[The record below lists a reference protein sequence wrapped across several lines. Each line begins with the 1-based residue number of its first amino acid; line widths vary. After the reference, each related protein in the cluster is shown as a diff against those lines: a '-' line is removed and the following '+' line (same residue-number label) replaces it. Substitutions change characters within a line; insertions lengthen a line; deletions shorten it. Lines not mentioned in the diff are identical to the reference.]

1 MKHKHKTTKNERR
14 KTMKKM
20 ISVLLTLALLLT
32 GTSAVLAEEKT
43 VIRYSKS
50 QGPYTELFED
60 GIIPILEKQGYT
72 LEVVEASDLL
82 VADKMLEAGDVDVN
96 VEQHTAYIETY
107 FNANNDGH
115 LVGISPIPTVPAGLY
130 SAKHTSLDEI
140 AEGMTIAVTND
151 ASNTA
156 RCLLILQK
164 IGWITFDP
172 AVDVTT
178 VTVDDIV
185 ENPYNLEII
194 QVLNTT
200 IPTSLADYDFGLIT
214 GSIVWNARDIVDP
227 SSALAQEDIL
237 PHLVLQVTVKEQDKD
252 AEWAK
257 AIVDAYHS
265 DEFIAYLAENN
276 TGMWWIPEELR

>member
-1 MKHKHKTTKNERR
+1 
-14 KTMKKM
+14 MKK
-20 ISVLLTLALLLT
+20 LLSALLALALL
-32 GTSAVLAEEKT
+32 AVLAGASLAEEKT
-43 VIRYSKS
+43 LIRYSKS
-50 QGPYTELFED
+50 QGPYTELFEEA
-60 GIIPILEKQGYT
+60 IIPILEAQGYT
-72 LEVVEASDLL
+72 FEAVEASDLL

-96 VEQHTAYIETY
+96 VEQHTAYIQTY

-130 SAKHTSLDEI
+130 SARHTSLDEI
-140 AEGMTIAVTND
+140 ANGMTIAVTND

-164 IGWITFDP
+164 IGWISFDP
-172 AVDVTT
+172 DVDVTT

-185 ENPYNLEII
+185 DNPYDLEIV

-214 GSIVWNARDIVDP
+214 GSIVWNAREIVDP
-227 SSALAQEDIL
+227 SSALAQEDVL
-237 PHLVLQVTVKEQDKD
+237 PHLILQVTVREENAD
-252 AEWAK
+252 AAWAQ

-265 DEFIAYLAENN
+265 AEFKAWLAENN

>member
-1 MKHKHKTTKNERR
+1 M
-14 KTMKKM
+14 KTMKRLFA
-20 ISVLLTLALLLT
+20 VLLTLVLLACT
-32 GTSAVLAEEKT
+32 AAASADNAGL
-43 VIRYSKS
+43 IRYSKS

-72 LEVVEASDLL
+72 FEVVEASDLL

-130 SAKHTSLDEI
+130 SARHTSLDEI
-140 AEGMTIAVTND
+140 SEGMTIAVTND

-164 IGWITFDP
+164 IGWIKFDP
-172 AVDVTT
+172 DVDVTT

-200 IPTSLADYDFGLIT
+200 IPTSLSDYDFGLIT
-214 GSIVWNARDIVDP
+214 GSIVWNAREIVDP

-265 DEFIAYLAENN
+265 DEFKAYMTENN

>member
-1 MKHKHKTTKNERR
+1 
-14 KTMKKM
+14 MKKFL
-20 ISVLLTLALLLT
+20 SVLLALALLLSAA
-32 GTSAVLAEEKT
+32 SAVLAEEKT
-43 VIRYSKS
+43 LIRYSKS

-72 LEVVEASDLL
+72 FEVVEASDLL

-172 AVDVTT
+172 GVDVTK
-178 VTVDDIV
+178 VTVDDIA

-214 GSIVWNARDIVDP
+214 GSIVWNAREIVDP
-227 SSALAQEDIL
+227 ASALAQEDIL

-252 AEWAK
+252 AAWAK

-265 DEFIAYLAENN
+265 DEFKAYLAENN
-276 TGMWWIPEELR
+276 TGMWWIPEELK

>member
-1 MKHKHKTTKNERR
+1 
-14 KTMKKM
+14 MKKM

-32 GTSAVLAEEKT
+32 VTSAVLAEDKT

-115 LVGISPIPTVPAGLY
+115 LVGISPLY

-265 DEFIAYLAENN
+265 DEFKAYLTDNN

>member
-1 MKHKHKTTKNERR
+1 M
-14 KTMKKM
+14 
-20 ISVLLTLALLLT
+20 
-32 GTSAVLAEEKT
+32 
-43 VIRYSKS
+43 
-50 QGPYTELFED
+50 
-60 GIIPILEKQGYT
+60 
-72 LEVVEASDLL
+72 
-82 VADKMLEAGDVDVN
+82 
-96 VEQHTAYIETY
+96 
-107 FNANNDGH
+107 
-115 LVGISPIPTVPAGLY
+115 GISPIPTVPAGLY

-172 AVDVTT
+172 GVDVTT
-178 VTVDDIV
+178 VTVDDIA

-214 GSIVWNARDIVDP
+214 GSIVWNAREIVDP
-227 SSALAQEDIL
+227 ASALAQEDIL

-265 DEFIAYLAENN
+265 DEFKAYMAENN

>member
-1 MKHKHKTTKNERR
+1 
-14 KTMKKM
+14 MKKLFAV
-20 ISVLLTLALLLT
+20 ILTLALLLSLT
-32 GTSAVLAEEKT
+32 AATAEEKT

-72 LEVVEASDLL
+72 FEVVEASDLL

-130 SAKHTSLDEI
+130 SARHTSLDEI
-140 AEGMTIAVTND
+140 KEGMTIAVTND

-164 IGWITFDP
+164 IGWIKFDP
-172 AVDVTT
+172 EVD
-178 VTVDDIV
+178 
-185 ENPYNLEII
+185 L
-194 QVLNTT
+194 
-200 IPTSLADYDFGLIT
+200 
-214 GSIVWNARDIVDP
+214 SIVSVDFF
-227 SSALAQEDIL
+227 
-237 PHLVLQVTVKEQDKD
+237 VV
-252 AEWAK
+252 
-257 AIVDAYHS
+257 
-265 DEFIAYLAENN
+265 
-276 TGMWWIPEELR
+276 IP

>member
-1 MKHKHKTTKNERR
+1 
-14 KTMKKM
+14 MKKLF
-20 ISVLLTLALLLT
+20 SVLLVLALLLT
-32 GTSAVLAEEKT
+32 AAGAALAEEKT
-43 VIRYSKS
+43 LIRYSKS

-72 LEVVEASDLL
+72 FEVVEASDLL

-130 SAKHTSLDEI
+130 SARHTSLDEI
-140 AEGMTIAVTND
+140 EKGMTIAVTND

-164 IGWITFDP
+164 IGWIQFDP
-172 AVDVTT
+172 DVDVTT

-185 ENPYNLEII
+185 ENPYELEII
-194 QVLNTT
+194 PILNTS
-200 IPTSLADYDFGLIT
+200 IPTSLGDYDFGLIT
-214 GSIVWNARDIVDP
+214 GSIVWNAREIVDP

-237 PHLVLQVTVKEQDKD
+237 PHLVLQVTVKEQDQD

-257 AIVDAYHS
+257 AIVAAYHS
-265 DEFIAYLAENN
+265 EEFKAYLTENN

>member
-1 MKHKHKTTKNERR
+1 
-14 KTMKKM
+14 MKKM

-32 GTSAVLAEEKT
+32 VTSAVLAEEKT

-130 SAKHTSLDEI
+130 SARHASLDEI

-172 AVDVTT
+172 DVDVTT

-265 DEFIAYLAENN
+265 DEFKAYLEENN

>member
-1 MKHKHKTTKNERR
+1 
-14 KTMKKM
+14 MKKLF
-20 ISVLLTLALLLT
+20 SVLLALALLA
-32 GTSAVLAEEKT
+32 SAAAMAEGQT
-43 VIRYSKS
+43 LIRYSKS

-72 LEVVEASDLL
+72 FEVVEASDLL

-96 VEQHTAYIETY
+96 VEQHTAYIETF

-130 SAKHTSLDEI
+130 SARHASLDEI
-140 AEGMTIAVTND
+140 AEGMTVAVTND

-164 IGWITFDP
+164 IGWLTFDP
-172 AVDVTT
+172 AVDVAKI
-178 VTVDDIV
+178 TVDDIV
-185 ENPYNLEII
+185 ENV

-214 GSIVWNARDIVDP
+214 GSIVWNAREIVDP

-265 DEFIAYLAENN
+265 DEFKAYMTEHN
-276 TGMWWIPEELR
+276 TGMWWIPEELK

>member
-1 MKHKHKTTKNERR
+1 MKGEHI
-14 KTMKKM
+14 MKKLFA
-20 ISVLLTLALLLT
+20 VLLALSLVLGMT
-32 GTSAVLAEEKT
+32 GAALAEGT
-43 VIRYSKS
+43 LIRYSKS

-60 GIIPILEKQGYT
+60 GIIPILEAEGYT
-72 LEVVEASDLL
+72 FEVVEASDLL

-164 IGWITFDP
+164 IGWLTFDP
-172 AVDVTT
+172 DVDVTT
-178 VTVDDIV
+178 ITVDDIV

-214 GSIVWNARDIVDP
+214 GSIVWNAREIVDP

-252 AEWAK
+252 ADWAK

-265 DEFIAYLAENN
+265 DAFKAYMDENN

>member
-130 SAKHTSLDEI
+130 SARHASLDEI

-172 AVDVTT
+172 DVDVTT

-214 GSIVWNARDIVDP
+214 GSIVWNAREIVDP

-252 AEWAK
+252 AAWAK

-265 DEFIAYLAENN
+265 EAFKAYLAEHN

>member
-1 MKHKHKTTKNERR
+1 
-14 KTMKKM
+14 MKKLAAV
-20 ISVLLTLALLLT
+20 ILALALLLSLT
-32 GTSAVLAEEKT
+32 AVTAEEKT

-50 QGPYTELFED
+50 QGPYTELFEA
-60 GIIPILEKQGYT
+60 GIVPILEKQGYT

-130 SAKHTSLDEI
+130 SARHTSLDEI
-140 AEGMTIAVTND
+140 SEGMTIAVTND

-164 IGWITFDP
+164 IGWVRFDP
-172 AVDVTT
+172 DVDVTK
-178 VTVDDIV
+178 VTPDDII

-194 QVLNTT
+194 PMLNVN
-200 IPTSLADYDFGLIT
+200 IPTSLGDFDFGLIT
-214 GSIVWNARDIVDP
+214 GSIVWNARDVVDP
-227 SSALAQEDIL
+227 ASALATEDIL
-237 PHLVLQVTVKEQDKD
+237 PHLILQVTVREENKD
-252 AEWAK
+252 AAWARD
-257 AIVDAYHS
+257 IVAAYHS
-265 DEFIAYLAENN
+265 DEFRAYMEENGLTKWN
-276 TGMWWIPEELR
+276 GAWWMPEELR